1 MHERTKVAAIATPV
15 LNKDAIAMDADAEPA
30 AIVAMAADTGATA
43 ITSHA
48 WHAVLNDRAL
58 TIMSHTAVFAN
69 AIAVPRTSDEVRR
82 LRAASNALGVLASVL
97 CI

>member
-1 MHERTKVAAIATPV
+1 MHERTKVAVIATPV

-48 WHAVLNDRAL
+48 WHAVLNDGA
-58 TIMSHTAVFAN
+58 AVFAN
-69 AIAVPRTSDEVRR
+69 AIAVPRTCDEVRR